1 MQLVKAEISSGSMAA
16 QVAPRRWCRAR
27 LRYGPVSTMPLARRT
42 AATVAASTDASKSI
56 VTMTCERSSVRLT
69 NGVAYV
75 EDSAQVYN
83 RSEESLVR
91 LVAKSK
97 PPLAFIHFSCSSSM
111 INVARAG
118 VLYVW
123 FLAELSIA
131 VLRFRKSGTQRS
143 VAAISSARSSAAGEN
158 SPNQSPPSEA
168 KFFCGEK

>member
-16 QVAPRRWCRAR
+16 NVATRSWFRPS
-27 LRYGPVSTMPLARRT
+27 LRYGSVSTMPLARRT

-143 VAAISSARSSAAGEN
+143 VAAISSASASANRED
-158 SPNQSPPSEA
+158 STHDRPTPEA
-168 KFFCGEK
+168 K